1 MHSLGP
7 RQCYGVRGDIFC
19 CCCKFYISIQDV
31 LFCLPNDFTCY
42 SEVSQATSDCDVSC
56 TGLYSDVVFTEDK
69 ILNLETDFG
78 KSKCFNFSTTKKFT
92 VDGRGLGVSYRGA
105 DTDKNRKGLLK
116 LLEDYTDYTKSF
128 VQQIHFNPRMS
139 NLSK

>member
-1 MHSLGP
+1 MWMHSLGP

-42 SEVSQATSDCDVSC
+42 SEVSQGTSDCDVSC

-69 ILNLETDFG
+69 ILNLETDLG
-78 KSKCFNFSTTKKFT
+78 GSKYVYFSEFFSQWMGMASGSAIEVQVLTRAGRACLSCWRTTQITKR
-92 VDGRGLGVSYRGA
+92 VLSS
-105 DTDKNRKGLLK
+105 K
-116 LLEDYTDYTKSF
+116 LISIRECL
-128 VQQIHFNPRMS
+128 I
-139 NLSK
+139 